1 MLGEIMVQMHSM
13 YYDKKKSFIW
23 MLMLLFYSQW
33 QVLLKDF
40 FTFFFF
46 FKSLKIIKTTPTS
59 MKIEAKVYV
68 PEDQTD
74 PLAASAMNLDVTFCI
89 LGFGFGFKS
98 LDISDIQWHT
108 SQLHWIMTETKL

>member
-1 MLGEIMVQMHSM
+1 M
-13 YYDKKKSFIW
+13 
-23 MLMLLFYSQW
+23 
-33 QVLLKDF
+33 
-40 FTFFFF
+40 
-46 FKSLKIIKTTPTS
+46 IKTTPTS

>member
-1 MLGEIMVQMHSM
+1 M
-13 YYDKKKSFIW
+13 
-23 MLMLLFYSQW
+23 
-33 QVLLKDF
+33 
-40 FTFFFF
+40 
-46 FKSLKIIKTTPTS
+46 IKTTPTS

-98 LDISDIQWHT
+98 LDISDIQ
-108 SQLHWIMTETKL
+108 